1 MPTIGAARLLDV
13 NLTEG
18 TVTRRELPE
27 EIFRLYPGGSALA
40 TYLLLQE
47 MPAGVEPLG
56 PENILI
62 FATSPL
68 ANVPIAGISR
78 LCVTAKSPLSGGIGD
93 SQSGGFFPAEMQK
106 AGWDAIIFRGK
117 APRPVYLYVK
127 DDHAELRPAE
137 HLWGHV
143 TGDVLDQIHTE
154 LGDSKIEVCAIGPA
168 GEQLVRYASV
178 ISMANRANG
187 RTGMGAVMGAKNLK
201 AVAMRGSQRANVV
214 DADALKALSTSIARR
229 IKENS
234 EVATL
239 QKYGTAG
246 VVNGQQEAGGLPS
259 YNYRT
264 GHIEGAEKISGE
276 TMAET
281 ILTETDT
288 CYSCAVKCKRVV
300 NVAGRA
306 EPKYGGPEYET
317 IATFGSYCGITDLGA
332 IAEANQVCNMYGLDT
347 ISCGATIAFAME
359 LAEKGILMP
368 AESGDPE
375 LGFGNPAAML
385 RLLDKIAH
393 REGIGRLLGEGTAR
407 AAKAIG
413 KGAEKY
419 VVAVKGND
427 LPAHMPRVKRS
438 LALIYAVNPFGA
450 DHQSS
455 EHDFVIAFPEDH
467 WMRQPLKALGHFE
480 MLDSTDLNAE
490 KVKFAWVTQCFY
502 SITDTVGLCQFVWG
516 PAWQAFGPD
525 DLVALFKAALGWEI
539 TIPELLAIGE
549 RRINLM
555 KVFNV
560 REGLTR
566 ADDRLPERLFEPI
579 PDGPS
584 VGLKVTREELADALT
599 TYYSMA
605 GWDPATGVPTP
616 ARLEKL
622 QLGWASPL
630 VS

>member
-1 MPTIGAARLLDV
+1 MTTIGPARLLDV
-13 NLTEG
+13 NLTAG
-18 TVTRRELPE
+18 TITRRELPE
-27 EIFRLYPGGSALA
+27 ETFRLYPGGSALA
-40 TYLLLQE
+40 AYLLLQE

-56 PENILI
+56 PENLLI

-68 ANVPIAGISR
+68 ANTPIAGISR
-78 LCVTAKSPLSGGIGD
+78 LAVSAKSPLTGGIGD

-117 APRPVYLYVK
+117 SPRPVYLYVK

-137 HLWGHV
+137 HLWGQV
-143 TGDVLDQIHTE
+143 TGDALGQIQAE
-154 LGDSKIEVCAIGPA
+154 LGDDKVEVCAIGPA
-168 GEQLVRYASV
+168 GEKLVRYAAI

-187 RTGMGAVMGAKNLK
+187 RTGMGAVMGSKNLK
-201 AVAMRGSQRANVV
+201 AVAMRGTQRANAV
-214 DADALKALSTSIARR
+214 DAEALKALSTSITRR
-229 IKENS
+229 LAENS
-234 EVATL
+234 EVSGL
-239 QKYGTAG
+239 QAYGTAAA
-246 VVNGQQEAGGLPS
+246 VNAQQEAGGLPS

-264 GHIEGAEKISGE
+264 GHIDGAEKISGE

-281 ILTETDT
+281 ILAETDT
-288 CYSCAVKCKRVV
+288 CYACAVKCKRVV
-300 NVAGRA
+300 EVAGRA

-317 IATFGSYCGITDLGA
+317 VATLGSYCGITDLEA
-332 IAEANQVCNMYGLDT
+332 IAEGNQLCNMYGLDT

-359 LAEKGILMP
+359 LAELGILTP
-368 AESGDPE
+368 AETGDPD
-375 LGFGNPAAML
+375 LRFGNAAAML
-385 RLLDKIAH
+385 RLVRLIAA
-393 REGIGRLLGEGTAR
+393 REGIGELLGEGTVR

-413 KGAEKY
+413 KGAEQY

-450 DHQSS
+450 DHQSH

-480 MLDSTDLNAE
+480 TLDSTDLSAE
-490 KVKFAWVTQCFY
+490 KVRFAYITQCFY

-516 PAWQAFGPD
+516 PAWQIFGPE
-525 DLVALFKAALGWEI
+525 DLAALFKAAWGWEI

-549 RRINLM
+549 RRFNLM
-555 KVFNV
+555 KLFNA
-560 REGLTR
+560 REGFTR
-566 ADDRLPERLFEPI
+566 AEDWLPARLFEAI

-584 VGLKVTREELADALT
+584 VGLKVTREELEAALN
-599 TYYSMA
+599 TYYEMA
-605 GWDPATGVPTP
+605 GWDPVTGVPTK
-616 ARLEKL
+616 ARLEAL
-622 QLGWASPL
+622 QLGWASAM